1 MLYVTDVRW
10 FKHVDLVV
18 MLVVMYSAVKMV
30 LRVE

>member
-1 MLYVTDVRW
+1 MLYVTDGCW
-10 FKHVDLVV
+10 FKHVDLLV

>member
-1 MLYVTDVRW
+1 MLYVTDGCW
-10 FKHVDLVV
+10 FKHVDLVE

>member
-10 FKHVDLVV
+10 FKHVDLLV